1 MSLGRSFEC
10 VAHNLTS
17 CLAMNERARKDK
29 PVFGATSG
37 TGLSGFRDNETG
49 DVRAYVQFPNL
60 QFL

>member
-1 MSLGRSFEC
+1 
-10 VAHNLTS
+10 
-17 CLAMNERARKDK
+17 MNMNMNMK

-49 DVRAYVQFPNL
+49 DVRAYVQSPNL